1 MTDWRVLV
9 VPCVEE
15 GKGSGH
21 LKRSFAL
28 VRGLR
33 ELGKDARV
41 YLPGPDRARKGERT
55 AAEVI
60 AAFPGELDAA
70 AVFSDDPAALR
81 WTFVLLDRF
90 RTPASEFSY
99 WASLA
104 PVVGVDEGGRLRR
117 SFDYLID
124 LLPATAAPGRPNEAE
139 SGWLPLPAARRNSL
153 GDGPAASPDGAL
165 RVLVSFGGEDAA
177 GLSRAA
183 AASLSGLPGVRVDVV
198 LGALSSARSRESCAG
213 SPWPA
218 SCRVLGAVP
227 DLKERLAGYD
237 LVVTLFGLTA
247 LEAAHA
253 RVPVLLVSPTRLHER
268 LSRAAGFVSAGVGRK
283 AASRLGALLSEPAAL
298 GRIAA
303 ATEAAAPAPASR
315 SFAERIASISF
326 PSGVSCPLCGRR
338 PGPESPALGRF
349 PDRSYRRCAECGML
363 FLTRTCPP
371 PIVYE
376 RVYFFEDYQRQYGKT
391 YLEDFPNLEK
401 AGTVR
406 ARRVRGLLGPQAPAA
421 PAILDI
427 GCAYGPFLS
436 AARGL
441 GFLPFGL
448 DPAADAVRHVRDTL
462 GIPAAEGFFPDLDPA
477 SALGRDRFDAVTLWY
492 VIEHF
497 PRLAPV
503 LEAASRLL
511 PVGGVFAFS
520 TPSGGGISARVRLPD
535 FLEHSPADHYS
546 IWEPRLTARL
556 LGRFGFRLA
565 KIAVTGHHPERFP
578 GLSRVPPSD
587 PRFRLAGA
595 ASRRLGLGDTFE
607 VYAVKERCLP

>member
-1 MTDWRVLV
+1 VTDWRILV

-41 YLPGPDRARKGERT
+41 YLPGPGRARKGERT
-55 AAEVI
+55 AAEVL
-60 AAFPGELDAA
+60 AAFPGEVDSA

-81 WTFVLLDRF
+81 WTFIVLDRF
-90 RTPASEFSY
+90 RTPASEYAY

-124 LLPATAAPGRPNEAE
+124 LLPATAAPGEPNEAE
-139 SGWLPLPAARRNSL
+139 PGWLPLPAARRASFAP
-153 GDGPAASPDGAL
+153 GYVAAEDGL

-183 AASLSGLPGVRVDVV
+183 AASLSGLPGARVDVV
-198 LGALSSARSRESCAG
+198 LGALAAERSRESGEA
-213 SPWPA
+213 SPWPP
-218 SCRVLGAVP
+218 SCRVFGPVP
-227 DLKERLAGYD
+227 DLKERLSDYD
-237 LVVTLFGLTA
+237 LVVTIFGLTA

-268 LSRAAGFVSAGVGRK
+268 LSRAAGFISAGIGRR
-283 AASRLGALLSEPAAL
+283 AASRLGSFLSDPAVL

-315 SFAERIASISF
+315 SLADRIASISF
-326 PSGVSCPLCGRR
+326 PSGVSCPLCGSR
-338 PGPESPALGRF
+338 PGPDSPVLGRF
-349 PDRSYRRCAECGML
+349 PDRSYRRCADCGML
-363 FLTRTCPP
+363 FLTRVCPP

-401 AGTVR
+401 AGSVR
-406 ARRVRGLLGPQAPAA
+406 ARRVREVLGPGAPPA

-441 GFLPFGL
+441 GFQPFGL
-448 DPAADAVRHVRDTL
+448 DPAADAVRHVRDVL

-477 SALGRDRFDAVTLWY
+477 SAFGRDRFDAVTLWY

-503 LEAASRLL
+503 LEAVSRLL
-511 PVGGVFAFS
+511 PVGGAFAFS
-520 TPSGGGISARVRLPD
+520 TPSGGGISARARFPD
-535 FLEHSPADHYS
+535 FLERSPADHYS
-546 IWEPRLTARL
+546 IWEPRRTARL
-556 LGRFGFRLA
+556 LARFGFRLE

-587 PRFRLAGA
+587 PRFRLAGE
-595 ASRRLGLGDTFE
+595 ASRRFGLGDTFE
-607 VYAVKERCLP
+607 VYAVKERSLP